1 MTLLNIYQVFVIRSV
16 SPLSY
21 NLDLPYLV
29 HTFMIEGTC
38 LYLSKLYINFISVS
52 VYLDLL
58 YAWLILQ
65 GINLFIIYFLK
76 NSAQTI
82 FKGQGKHKSVSTL
95 VFTCQNIHKKT
106 FFVQSLVLSSIKI
119 NSYPSFCM
127 KLLFC
132 LFLLFI
138 SKSWEHSCI

>member
-1 MTLLNIYQVFVIRSV
+1 MTLVNIYQVFVIRSV

-65 GINLFIIYFLK
+65 GINLAICVC
-76 NSAQTI
+76 TI
-82 FKGQGKHKSVSTL
+82 HMGVKFGKMLS
-95 VFTCQNIHKKT
+95 FTVENIEW
-106 FFVQSLVLSSIKI
+106 
-119 NSYPSFCM
+119 
-127 KLLFC
+127 KLLMCVGLYLHILVKHEIKWKFPHQHFLSCSNLFSQTFC
-132 LFLLFI
+132 TNYFQGAG
-138 SKSWEHSCI
+138 EA